1 MDAILDNIS
10 LYWFSASGA
19 SAARLY
25 WESFGAI
32 AKSDPVE
39 IPAGVTTF
47 PREIT
52 KAPRQWA
59 ERLLR
64 NIVYWNAAERGGHF
78 AAWEEPALF
87 VEEVRKAFAL
97 MR

>member
-1 MDAILDNIS
+1 MV
-10 LYWFSASGA
+10 YWLTASGA

-32 AKSDPVE
+32 SRDKPVNVPTA
-39 IPAGVTTF
+39 ISTF

-52 KAPRQWA
+52 KAPRKWA
-59 ERLLR
+59 ERKFR
-64 NIVYWNAAERGGHF
+64 NIACWADCDRGGHF
-78 AAWEEPALF
+78 AAWEEPDLF
-87 VEEVRKAFAL
+87 VTEVRRGIGV